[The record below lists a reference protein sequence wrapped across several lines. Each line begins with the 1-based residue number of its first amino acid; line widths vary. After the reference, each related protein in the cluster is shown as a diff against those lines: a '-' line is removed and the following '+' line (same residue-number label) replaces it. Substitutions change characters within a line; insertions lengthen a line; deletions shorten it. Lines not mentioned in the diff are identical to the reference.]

1 MQQKLSD
8 SYPHPYRG
16 HETVCPAAELAS
28 PSSRARRPSAL
39 HGLCRS
45 PALAGATAS
54 AHAAPSALCSS
65 PLANDD
71 FSFRSLLR
79 CPFLAEF
86 S

>member
-8 SYPHPYRG
+8 SHPHPYRG

-28 PSSRARRPSAL
+28 PSSRARRPPAL

-45 PALAGATAS
+45 PALARATAS
-54 AHAAPSALCSS
+54 TLCSS

>member
-8 SYPHPYRG
+8 SHPHPYRG

-28 PSSRARRPSAL
+28 PSSRARRPPAL
-39 HGLCRS
+39 HGLCWS
-45 PALAGATAS
+45 PARARATA
-54 AHAAPSALCSS
+54 SALCSS